1 VPLAV
6 YSQLES
12 GGDDA
17 LALSTLMMIVSLG
30 VLITLRGRW
39 VSALRRGG
47 Q

>member
-1 VPLAV
+1 
-6 YSQLES
+6 
-12 GGDDA
+12 
-17 LALSTLMMIVSLG
+17 MIVSLG